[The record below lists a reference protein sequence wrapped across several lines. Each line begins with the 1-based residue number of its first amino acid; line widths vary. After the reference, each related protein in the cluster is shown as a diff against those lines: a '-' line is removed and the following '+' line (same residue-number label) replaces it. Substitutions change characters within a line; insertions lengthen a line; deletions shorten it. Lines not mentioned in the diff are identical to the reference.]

1 MSPMLGIM
9 ASSISGSISSSSFE
23 SIATINLSGTSTG
36 SFTSIPATY
45 VSLQL
50 RFITTSNLASYMRF
64 NGAST
69 SGDYNGHYLWGD
81 GTAVYASSAS
91 ALTSTD
97 TLYPGSGPQTA
108 TNPYVGII
116 DIHDYA
122 STTKNKTIR
131 NLVGQESNNSNS
143 RIFITSGLRVST
155 AAISSIEFY
164 VLSSTFAAG
173 SSIALYGIKGA

>member
-1 MSPMLGIM
+1 MPILGIT
-9 ASSISGSISSSSFE
+9 ASSKLGVTGAFE
-23 SIATINLSGTSTG
+23 SIATINLSGVNTG

-45 VSLQL
+45 KSLQL
-50 RFITTSNLASYMRF
+50 RFITTNNVSSYMRF

-81 GTAVYASSAS
+81 GSSVYASNAS

-97 TLYPGSGPQTA
+97 KIYPGLGPQAA

-116 DIHDYA
+116 DIVDYS
-122 STTKNKTIR
+122 STTKNKTVR
-131 NLVGQESNNSNS
+131 NFVGQDNNGSG
-143 RIFITSGLRVST
+143 RIFITSGLWLST
-155 AAISSIEFY
+155 SAISTI
-164 VLSSTFAAG
+164 TFFSAGTNFASG